1 MHQKLFVCL
10 IQRGGKN
17 KYIHGMAC
25 KKYIHKVKPETLI
38 KTL

>member
-10 IQRGGKN
+10 IQRGGKIN
-17 KYIHGMAC
+17 ICMEWLIKN
-25 KKYIHKVKPETLI
+25 IHKVKPETLI